1 MSINDIPEFA
11 IIGHPNEGK
20 SSVVST
26 LAENDGVR
34 ISSYPGETVSCQTF
48 SVTIDKIE
56 VIRFTDTPGFQN
68 PRQTLQWFKNYSG
81 AQELMIRAF
90 IGAHK
95 EDPDFRDDCEL
106 LKPLERGAGIIYV
119 VDGAR
124 PVRGDDRAEM
134 EILRLTGR
142 PRMSIINCKRANSD
156 YIDSWKNEFRK
167 SFNSIRE
174 FNAHRATY
182 RERIELL
189 ECLKSVDQD
198 WQEALSR
205 VIDAFKRDW
214 DHRIM
219 LTSLVI
225 VSMIQ
230 EILATTIT
238 GTLGEGADPALVKA
252 ELELCFLSKV
262 KKIEQGA
269 HADIRRL
276 FKHNIFKVDLP
287 KESILNQDLFSETTW
302 KFLGL
307 TPREVAIAA
316 GFAGAGAGAL
326 IDTAAAGLTFGIFS
340 ALGGVA
346 GAGAALLGGSK
357 IAGLKLKGVRLGRD
371 QIIIRP
377 LPNIQFMYVLL
388 DRAFLFYSSVIN
400 WAHGRRD
407 YPDSEEKELN
417 VACVTPSFDRETK
430 KICSEFFKRSV
441 GKATKERAAAK
452 SAMVSRIA
460 EELRQLP

>member
-1 MSINDIPEFA
+1 MSVNDIPEFA

-81 AQELMIRAF
+81 PQEFMVRAF
-90 IGAHK
+90 IMAHK
-95 EDPDFRDDCEL
+95 DDPDFRDECEL

-219 LTSLVI
+219 LTSLII
-225 VSMIQ
+225 VSMLQ
-230 EILATTIT
+230 EILGTTTT
-238 GTLGEGADPALVKA
+238 GTLREGADPALVKA
-252 ELELCFLSKV
+252 ELELGFLKKV
-262 KKIEQGA
+262 KEIEQNA

-287 KESILNQDLFSETTW
+287 RESILNQDLFSETTW

-340 ALGGVA
+340 AIGGVA
-346 GAGAALLGGSK
+346 GAGAALLGSSK
-357 IAGLKLKGVRLGRD
+357 IAGLKFKGVSLGRD

-377 LPNIQFMYVLL
+377 LPNAQFMYVLL
-388 DRAFLFYSSVIN
+388 HRAFLFYSSVIN

-407 YPDSEEKELN
+407 YPDSIEKEMN
-417 VACVTPSFDRETK
+417 VTCVTPSFDRKTK
-430 KICSEFFKRSV
+430 KICNEFFKRAVARSD
-441 GKATKERAAAK
+441 KDMIATK
-452 SAMVSRIA
+452 SAMTTRIA